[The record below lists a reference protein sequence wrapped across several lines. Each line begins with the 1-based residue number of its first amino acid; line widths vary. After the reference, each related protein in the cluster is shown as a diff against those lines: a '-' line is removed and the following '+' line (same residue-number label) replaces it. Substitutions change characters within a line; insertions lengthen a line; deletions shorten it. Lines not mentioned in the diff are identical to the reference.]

1 MSLMCR
7 KGAKYEEVKDI
18 ILGLSS
24 VNLSNINVTGETKI
38 FDELGISSINF
49 VVMIAEIEDKFN
61 ITINLEDVDV
71 LKLNQIKSI
80 VELVEKT
87 LEIEKAED

>member
-1 MSLMCR
+1 
-7 KGAKYEEVKDI
+7 
-18 ILGLSS
+18 
-24 VNLSNINVTGETKI
+24 
-38 FDELGISSINF
+38 
-49 VVMIAEIEDKFN
+49 
-61 ITINLEDVDV
+61 VDV

>member
-1 MSLMCR
+1 M
-7 KGAKYEEVKDI
+7 
-18 ILGLSS
+18 
-24 VNLSNINVTGETKI
+24 SNINVTGETKI

>member
-1 MSLMCR
+1 MCLENNIF
-7 KGAKYEEVKDI
+7 EEVKDI

-24 VNLSNINVTGETKI
+24 VNLSNINDTGETKI

>member
-1 MSLMCR
+1 
-7 KGAKYEEVKDI
+7 
-18 ILGLSS
+18 
-24 VNLSNINVTGETKI
+24 LSNINVTGETKI